1 MNLEKFKELETHEL
15 ENTYGG
21 FWQLFAAAMA
31 WILPNA
37 LNVIAQSVATFKMAT
52 SDNGSVKT
60 KDYES
65 HWSENKEAAEKESKA
80 SRDIKQ
86 IVYAY

>member
-1 MNLEKFKELETHEL
+1 MKLEKFRELETHEL
-15 ENTYGG
+15 EETYGG
-21 FWQLFAAAMA
+21 FWQLFVAAMA

-37 LNVIAQSVATFKMAT
+37 FNAVAQGVATFKMAT

-65 HWSENKEAAEKESKA
+65 HWSDNKEPASKESK
-80 SRDIKQ
+80 STHDIKQ